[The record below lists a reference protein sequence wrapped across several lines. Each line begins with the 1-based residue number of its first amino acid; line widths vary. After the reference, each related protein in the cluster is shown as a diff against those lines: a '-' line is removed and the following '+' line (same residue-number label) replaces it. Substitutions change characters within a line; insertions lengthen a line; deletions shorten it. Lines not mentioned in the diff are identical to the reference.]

1 MSRVH
6 GRTLPD
12 GSASTSIHRRVPT
25 GETHRFAS
33 DLAQFDVPGGRS
45 THHNLVSLDLQV
57 SNCRLQYFRGDA
69 QYLVAGILRGGKD
82 GRPHRIGRLTPAGTT
97 TVRHGI
103 GIIMYDVHRL
113 R

>member
-6 GRTLPD
+6 GRALPD
-12 GSASTSIHRRVPT
+12 GSASTSIHWRVPA
-25 GETHRFAS
+25 GELHRFAS
-33 DLAQFDVPGGRS
+33 DFAQFNVPGGS
-45 THHNLVSLDLQV
+45 SAHHDLVPFDLQV
-57 SNCRLQYFRGDA
+57 SNCRLQHFRGYTK
-69 QYLVAGILRGGKD
+69 YLVAGILRGGKD

>member
-1 MSRVH
+1 MGELCLTAARPRPYTGAYRPAKRIDSPAIWLSSTFLV
-6 GRTLPD
+6 GVPRTTTL
-12 GSASTSIHRRVPT
+12 
-25 GETHRFAS
+25 
-33 DLAQFDVPGGRS
+33 
-45 THHNLVSLDLQV
+45 SLDLQV
-57 SNCRLQYFRGDA
+57 SNCRLQHFRGDA
-69 QYLVAGILRGGKD
+69 QYLVAGILCGGKD